1 MNNTKINI
9 KLSLSHP
16 AAASVTLRSHN
27 NPSGQG
33 LALRSKGRGLEENVS
48 GQLSP
53 ISSYFGTVRCGFS
66 TKDDSVKMCHHLGGS
81 VWSRTGHWHDSK
93 KDLASMVGL

>member
-16 AAASVTLRSHN
+16 AAVSDTPRSHN

-48 GQLSP
+48 EQLSP
-53 ISSYFGTVRCGFS
+53 ISSYFGTLRCGFS
-66 TKDDSVKMCHHLGGS
+66 TKGDSVKMCHHLGGEC
-81 VWSRTGHWHDSK
+81 VVTDRT
-93 KDLASMVGL
+93 LA